1 MIETAFVFG
10 LLGSVHCLGMCGPIA
25 FVLPL
30 NQQNNFK
37 KAVQLTSYHL
47 GRLMSYASIGAC
59 FGIVGKQVSMFGFQQ
74 YLSVFTG
81 VIMILYVI
89 FPALRFGRLHGVIW
103 VQKFLLKIQNKLKLL
118 LLRKENTNFLA
129 IGILNGLLPCGF
141 VYMAVF
147 GSLAYSKSTLDGVLF
162 MFWFGLGTVPLMS
175 SVVYAYKLFSK
186 NAQRAIQKHYP
197 ILVIIIGGL
206 FILRGLGLDIPYLSP
221 APIDVISSEINCH

>member
-30 NQQNNFK
+30 QHQNNIK
-37 KAVQLTSYHL
+37 KAFQLLQYHF
-47 GRLMSYASIGAC
+47 GRVLSYATIGLLFGGVGRQLSI
-59 FGIVGKQVSMFGFQQ
+59 FGLQQ

-81 VIMILYVI
+81 VVMILYII
-89 FPALRFGRLHGVIW
+89 FPTLRVRHLHGPRW
-103 VQKFLLKIQNKLKLL
+103 VQKFLLKIQHKFKLL

-141 VYMAVF
+141 VYMAIL

-186 NAQRAIQKHYP
+186 NAQRAIQKYYP
-197 ILVIIIGGL
+197 VLVILIAGL
-206 FILRGLGLDIPYLSP
+206 FILRGLGLDIPYISP
-221 APIDVISSEINCH
+221 APIDFVSNSINCH